1 MDKDRKKALRA
12 RYEERHPTM
21 GVVCWRSGDQMWM
34 ATSKDADADH
44 NSSLFQLELGSWR
57 NREMQEAFNADPAS
71 FSWSVLKELDYE
83 DRDEDHGEDLEVL
96 YLLCQDEHP
105 QAKQMR
111 PGRK

>member
-1 MDKDRKKALRA
+1 MDAIYRGCPVVAKGGAPWTRTGRRRFALDMKSAIR
-12 RYEERHPTM
+12 P
-21 GVVCWRSGDQMWM
+21 W
-34 ATSKDADADH
+34 ADH